1 MYKIGQFAKLIG
13 VSIRTLR
20 DWDKKHIKTDRDY
33 NASLNLKYLG
43 LTGEFTA

>member
-20 DWDKKHIKTDRDY
+20 DWDKKNI
-33 NASLNLKYLG
+33 LKPIEITTLR
-43 LTGEFTA
+43 